1 LIPAAALLDGSD
13 GPEKARFGIGE
24 VLVRLRPEFADVT
37 LSKIRFL
44 ESAGLVS
51 PARTR
56 AGYRKYTEADIQRL
70 RYVLAAQRDHYLPLK
85 VIKEQLAGTEPVL
98 PAAGPGVQLSRDQLM
113 DAAGISAGQ
122 LDQLESHGLVR
133 GRGRH
138 YDGDA
143 LVIAR
148 AAGQLA
154 AYGIEARQLRSLR
167 TAADRQIGLVQQ
179 AAARL
184 DPQQAAAL
192 VALSVSLHAALV
204 RAGLRDRRGA

>member
-1 LIPAAALLDGSD
+1 MIPAAAPLDGSG
-13 GPEKARFGIGE
+13 GPDEARFGIGE
-24 VLVRLRPEFADVT
+24 VLVRLRPEFADVS

-44 ESAGLVS
+44 ESAGLVN
-51 PARTR
+51 PARTP
-56 AGYRKYTEADIQRL
+56 AGYRKFSEADIERL
-70 RYVLAAQRDHYLPLK
+70 RYVLAAQRDRYLPLK
-85 VIKEQLAGTEPVL
+85 VIKEQLAAAEPML
-98 PAAGPGVQLSRDQLM
+98 PADQVVELSRDELVA
-113 DAAGISAGQ
+113 AAGITAGQ

-148 AAGQLA
+148 VAGQLA
-154 AYGIEARQLRSLR
+154 AYGIQARQLRLLQ
-167 TAADRQIGLVQQ
+167 TAAERQIGMVER

-184 DPQQAAAL
+184 DPHQAAAH

-204 RAGLRDRRGA
+204 RTGLRDQRGA

>member
-1 LIPAAALLDGSD
+1 MIPAASPDGS
-13 GPEKARFGIGE
+13 GPDEARFGIGE
-24 VLVRLRPEFADVT
+24 VLVRLRPEFADVS

-44 ESAGLVS
+44 ESAGLVN
-51 PARTR
+51 PARTP
-56 AGYRKYTEADIQRL
+56 AGYRKFSEADIERL
-70 RYVLAAQRDHYLPLK
+70 RYVLAAQRDRYLPLK
-85 VIKEQLAGTEPVL
+85 VIKEQLAAGEPML
-98 PAAGPGVQLSRDQLM
+98 PADQAVELSRDELVA
-113 DAAGISAGQ
+113 AAGITAGQ

-148 AAGQLA
+148 VAGQLA

-167 TAADRQIGLVQQ
+167 TAAERQIGMVER

-184 DPQQAAAL
+184 DPHQAAAL
-192 VALSVSLHAALV
+192 AALSVRLHAALV
-204 RAGLRDRRGA
+204 RTGLRDRRGA

>member
-1 LIPAAALLDGSD
+1 LIPAAAPLDGSG
-13 GPEKARFGIGE
+13 GPERTRFGIGE
-24 VLVRLRPEFADVT
+24 VLARLRPEFADVT

-44 ESAGLVS
+44 ESAGLVN
-51 PARTR
+51 PARTP
-56 AGYRKYTEADIQRL
+56 AGYRKFSEADIERL
-70 RYVLAAQRDHYLPLK
+70 RYVLAAQRDRYLPLK
-85 VIKEQLAGTEPVL
+85 VIKEQLAAAEPML
-98 PAAGPGVQLSRDQLM
+98 PADQSVELSRDELVA
-113 DAAGISAGQ
+113 AAGITAGQ

-148 AAGQLA
+148 VAGQLA

-167 TAADRQIGLVQQ
+167 TAAERQIGLVEQ

-184 DPQQAAAL
+184 DPHQAAAL

-204 RAGLRDRRGA
+204 RTGLRDRRGA